1 MYLCSNKK
9 YNDMVR
15 WIGLALMTSKNMF
28 SSSDRQTEIIKR
40 VQREYLNLR
49 KKLVISFNWG

>member
-1 MYLCSNKK
+1 MDRPCP
-9 YNDMVR
+9 ND
-15 WIGLALMTSKNMF
+15 IKNMF

-49 KKLVISFNWG
+49 KRLVISFNWGKINTIVPE